1 MERLL
6 SRWECDFVG
15 PRVDNRL
22 AIEVVE
28 VCHDPLLE
36 FGFRSHPDV
45 TQDRARHLREEAF
58 DQVKPRAM
66 LWREHKAEAALALSG
81 EPFLGFLLYSTEQ
94 TGRPSR
100 CKAAAEN
107 ARKRHG
113 KTLQS
118 GS

>member
-1 MERLL
+1 M
-6 SRWECDFVG
+6 
-15 PRVDNRL
+15 DNRL

-58 DQVKPRAM
+58 DQVKPGAM

-81 EPFLGFLLYSTEQ
+81 EPFLGFLRHMRRMIVQDDLDRGIGGV
-94 TGRPSR
+94 GRIEPLE
-100 CKAAAEN
+100 KADEL
-107 ARKRHG
+107 ARAVAVFDAGMYLSG
-113 KTLQS
+113 K
-118 GS
+118 